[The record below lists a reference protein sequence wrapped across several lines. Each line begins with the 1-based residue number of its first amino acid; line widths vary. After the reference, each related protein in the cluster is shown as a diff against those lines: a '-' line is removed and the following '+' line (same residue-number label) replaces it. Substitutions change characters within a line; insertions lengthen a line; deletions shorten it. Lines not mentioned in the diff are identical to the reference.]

1 MIKEK
6 ILEVIKN
13 SKPQTKEDLAKVFNI
28 KKRDR
33 ENFYFLLENFQ
44 RQGLVFEDKKAKLI
58 FVDNK
63 TYFFGKIQTSKK
75 GFGFLITEN
84 LDEDIYISEENLN
97 FALNGDDV
105 IVKKYKDSSGS
116 KPEGKVVFIVE
127 RVNQKV
133 VGTFQATKNFGF
145 VVADDAKFATDI
157 YIPKKRM
164 NGAKNGQKV
173 LVKIDKW
180 PSPGKKPEGRV
191 LEILGYPDEPHVD
204 ILSVAKSLDIPMEF
218 SKTVKR
224 EAKSLE
230 TSVQAEEIKSRL
242 DLRDK
247 LIFTIDGADSKD
259 FDDAVSLEI
268 LENGNY
274 LLGVHIADVAHY
286 VKEDSPID
294 EEAFLRGNSVYL
306 LNKVIPMLPFE
317 LSNGICS
324 LNEGVD
330 RLTLSCIM
338 EVDKKGQVINKK
350 ICESVINSKKRLVY
364 DYVSDYLEDRVSDDS
379 LIGLEETLK
388 NMYELSKI
396 LQEKRRE
403 MGSIDFEVPEALIK
417 VTEDGWPTEILRR
430 ERRSANKLIED
441 FMLLANTT
449 VAEYFFKL
457 EIPFLYRIHEKPR
470 EEKIQELNSYLRPL
484 GYMANFGSEIKSRD
498 IQKLLKKV
506 QGKKEELFISTM
518 ALRAMAKARY
528 SPKNDI
534 HFGLCFQYYTHF
546 TSPIRRYAD
555 LTVHRIIKD
564 FLRGDL
570 SKNKV
575 KKLNDDLQGISEHI
589 SATER
594 VAQEA
599 ERQVESI
606 KMAEYMS
613 DRIGKKYNG
622 IISGITNFG
631 IFVELENL
639 IEGLVA
645 YKTTKG
651 FYEFDPVNYRAVDV
665 DTKNSFGI
673 GDLVTI
679 KVVNVNLTLGKID
692 FELES
697 DDNEKEEGWCK

>member
-33 ENFYFLLENFQ
+33 ENFYFLLENLQ

-133 VGTFQATKNFGF
+133 VGIFQATKNFGF

-191 LEILGYPDEPHVD
+191 LEILGYPDEPHVG

-364 DYVSDYLEDRVSDDS
+364 DYVSDYLEDGVSDDS

-449 VAEYFFKL
+449 VAEYFFKF

-575 KKLNDDLQGISEHI
+575 KKLKDELQGISEHI
-589 SATER
+589 SETER

-613 DRIGKKYNG
+613 DRIGNKYNG

-639 IEGLVA
+639 IEGLVS
-645 YKTTKG
+645 YKTMKG

-697 DDNEKEEGWCK
+697 DDNEKEEG

>member
-33 ENFYFLLENFQ
+33 ENFYFLLENLQ

-133 VGTFQATKNFGF
+133 VGIFQATKNFGF

-191 LEILGYPDEPHVD
+191 LEILGYPDEPHVG

-364 DYVSDYLEDRVSDDS
+364 DYVSDYLEDGVSDDS

-449 VAEYFFKL
+449 VAEYFFKF

-575 KKLNDDLQGISEHI
+575 KKLKDELQGISEHI
-589 SATER
+589 SETER

-613 DRIGKKYNG
+613 DRIGNKYNG

-639 IEGLVA
+639 IEGLVS
-645 YKTTKG
+645 YKTMKG